1 MTDVSLLEL
10 TFPDQINRI
19 RHMRK
24 THHGFET
31 LCQDFELLSAE
42 LERPEKVN
50 KKTSACLIDP
60 VTESL
65 DGLAEEIAEHLS
77 WVIQSE
83 IVPKSISEVAPIFTK
98 ARTKD

>member
-10 TFPDQINRI
+10 IFPDQINRI

-31 LCQDFELLSAE
+31 LCQDFDLLSAE
-42 LERPEKVN
+42 LERLEIAN
-50 KKTSACLIDP
+50 ETTQACLNCP

-77 WVIQSE
+77 QVAQSD
-83 IVPKSISEVAPIFTK
+83 IIPKSISEMVPIFTQAQK
-98 ARTKD
+98 